1 MADHSFMAASQ
12 FQATA
17 TAHPTLLLPILP
29 KLWWAV
35 ADHSF
40 TAAGQFQATATAHP
54 TIPPHLPI

>member
-1 MADHSFMAASQ
+1 MKAIAFAGCMTQ
-12 FQATA
+12 RVKKV
-17 TAHPTLLLPILP
+17 PV
-29 KLWWAV
+29 WWAV